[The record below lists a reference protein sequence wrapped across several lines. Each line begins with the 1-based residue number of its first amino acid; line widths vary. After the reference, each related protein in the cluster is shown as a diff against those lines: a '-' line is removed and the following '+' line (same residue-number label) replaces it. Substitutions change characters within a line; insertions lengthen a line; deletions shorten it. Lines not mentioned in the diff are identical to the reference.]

1 MGACLGAEP
10 LACEPELLAPVGGD
24 EIAGF
29 GTWRRAESLDL
40 EARTRCRWLGTQRRG
55 SQRLSAVAESTRG
68 SLRPSVVARD
78 GNGYLR
84 PETRWV
90 FLY

>member
-40 EARTRCRWLGTQRRG
+40 EAGMGEAAGADAVPLAWDPEARF
-55 SQRLSAVAESTRG
+55 SAPVSGGR
-68 SLRPSVVARD
+68 VDARFSAPV
-78 GNGYLR
+78 GGG
-84 PETRWV
+84 
-90 FLY
+90 